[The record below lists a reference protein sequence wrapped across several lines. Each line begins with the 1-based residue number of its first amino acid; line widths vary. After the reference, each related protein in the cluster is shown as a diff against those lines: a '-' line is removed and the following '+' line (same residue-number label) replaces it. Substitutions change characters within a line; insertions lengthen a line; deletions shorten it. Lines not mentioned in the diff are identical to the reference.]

1 MVGRSSVLR
10 PLLVASGHTST
21 TTEADILQIWSERA
35 VKAHHSENNLTLLL
49 KRESRDSP
57 SYIPPGTALQ
67 VKLQMYSMRGEFIF
81 FLLPRSSL
89 LKQISLWDLWHLYP
103 LTECTQS
110 YLCVVRPLDMLLG
123 EGTKK
128 TSPVQQISS
137 PDDSISFF
145 PIWRQNEC
153 TKDLRKQLCEIR
165 YKGAFA
171 SLSQDKVQ

>member
-1 MVGRSSVLR
+1 MAGRGSVLR

-35 VKAHHSENNLTLLL
+35 VKVHHSENNLTWLL

-67 VKLQMYSMRGEFIF
+67 VKLQMYSMREEFIF

-103 LTECTQS
+103 LTESTQS

-128 TSPVQQISS
+128 TSPVQ
-137 PDDSISFF
+137 
-145 PIWRQNEC
+145 
-153 TKDLRKQLCEIR
+153 
-165 YKGAFA
+165 
-171 SLSQDKVQ
+171 